1 MNRLKREEDAMK
13 LADALILRADN
24 QRRLEELKQRLLRV
38 AKVQDGEKPAEDPE
52 ALLREIERTSNELES
67 IIQKINSTNSS
78 TQVEDGQTISDAL
91 ATRDVLRL
99 KFTVYRE
106 LAKAAAITQDR
117 YSRSEVKF
125 KSTVDVAK
133 IQSQADDLAK
143 QHRELDAKIQEVN
156 WLTELAE

>member
-1 MNRLKREEDAMK
+1 MK
-13 LADALILRADN
+13 IADALILRADN

-38 AKVQDGEKPAEDPE
+38 AKVQDGDKPAEDPE
-52 ALLREIERTSNELES
+52 ALLREIEHASNELES
-67 IIQKINSTNSS
+67 TIQKINSTNSS
-78 TQVEDGQTISDAL
+78 TQIEGGQSISDAL

-125 KSTVDVAK
+125 KATVDVAK
-133 IQSQADDLAK
+133 IQSQADDLAR
-143 QHRELDAKIQEVN
+143 QHRELDAKVQEVN